1 MITMIYFFVGDYE
14 SLEAFRCGSYKS
26 KEDIDLDEVEHK
38 KILESILSSSNL
50 RSKVLSDTLELN
62 VVTKVN
68 LHFHVIM
75 SSSGDGNVSDATL
88 KKQLEVLNEDF
99 KKSLFQF
106 EVKSIDRTANDKWY
120 IMELDPKDESNESN
134 AKNALR
140 KGTAAD
146 LNIYLVGYEIKEGA
160 IIRGGWA
167 TFPKEYKEK
176 PKYDGV
182 VVLSATLP
190 GPLTYC
196 IHVDV
201 LYADDI
207 CCVDLYVASHR
218 VHGCI

>member
-1 MITMIYFFVGDYE
+1 
-14 SLEAFRCGSYKS
+14 LEAFHSTGNRCGSHKS
-26 KEDIDLDEVEHK
+26 QEDIDLEEVEHK
-38 KILESILSSSNL
+38 KILESISLSSSNL

-88 KKQLEVLNEDF
+88 KKQLEVLNKDF
-99 KKSLFQF
+99 KSSLFQF